1 MIGSNKIAVSIIKAL
16 FIVHYFGLAG
26 LGIGD
31 ARWHF
36 LWDHLASFLVLTQ
49 GVANYQHVAAMV
61 SLAVSLV

>member
-1 MIGSNKIAVSIIKAL
+1 MISLLIVDRLMIGSNKIAVSIIKAL

-36 LWDHLASFLVLTQ
+36 L
-49 GVANYQHVAAMV
+49 
-61 SLAVSLV
+61 